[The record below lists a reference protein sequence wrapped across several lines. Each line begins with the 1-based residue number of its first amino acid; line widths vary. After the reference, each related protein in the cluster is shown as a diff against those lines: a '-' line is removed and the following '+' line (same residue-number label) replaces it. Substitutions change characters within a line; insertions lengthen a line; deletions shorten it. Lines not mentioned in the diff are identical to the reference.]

1 MFIGKRQ
8 VIGIM
13 IFALVMMGITNTGNT
28 AAKQTEIIIGS
39 AGSGGTYYIIGGAIA
54 NLVSKYQQNIK
65 CTSSSTNGSI
75 ENMRL
80 VSQKRIDI
88 GMTQP
93 PLDFD
98 AYHGRNLFADKP
110 MKQLR
115 FLFGGHASVGHMVV
129 PADSPAKSIQD
140 LKGKKVGLGAPGSA
154 VRTPVGETLLRLGG
168 LGLDQ
173 VQVMPLSQTEG
184 AAALRDGSI
193 AATVFSGGYPVS
205 SLLDLALT
213 KAVRILP
220 IPLEKI
226 QEMQKNDPIGPA
238 LVQVVIPANTY
249 KGQEMPVSTC
259 GFITTFIGRDDL
271 KNEVVYDILKV
282 LAERQ
287 AELIAIH
294 PSGKEYSLEG
304 LAKGCTIPPHP
315 GAAKFFQDKG
325 VSLKFDEKLWKK

>member
-1 MFIGKRQ
+1 MFKKCKGLFVVLI
-8 VIGIM
+8 IGIA
-13 IFALVMMGITNTGNT
+13 ILTFGVDGKA

-54 NLVSKYQQNIK
+54 NLVSKYQPNIK
-65 CTSSSTNGSI
+65 CTSASTNGSI

-98 AYHGRNLFADKP
+98 AYHGKNLFGGKP

-129 PADSPAKSIQD
+129 PVDSPVKSIKD
-140 LKGKKVGLGAPGSA
+140 LKGKKVGMGAPGSA

-168 LGLDQ
+168 LSMDQ

-213 KAVRILP
+213 KPVRILP

-238 LVQVVIPANTY
+238 LVQVIIPANTY
-249 KGQEMPVSTC
+249 KGQDQAVSTC
-259 GFITTFIGRDDL
+259 GFITTFIGRDDIA
-271 KNEVVYDILKV
+271 NEVVYDILKV
-282 LAERQ
+282 LAEHQ
-287 AELIAIH
+287 PELIAIH

-315 GAAKFFQDKG
+315 GAVKFFKDKG
-325 VSLKFDEKLWKK
+325 MSLKFDEKLWQK